1 MKRLNWLMMLM
12 AAFTMSL
19 AACEKDAPEPG
30 PGPEPG
36 PDEPV
41 VELNFALEVLGFTRN
56 SVEFNITPSLLDAEY
71 AVFAYPSSE
80 VEKCATDAEI
90 VEKIYAQINE
100 TATAEKTF
108 ADIMAGIVQSGAVEG
123 DEIVGLNS
131 DMSYYLLVFGV
142 DAANNY
148 AATTDVTK
156 AKFKTAAAPVSSCT
170 FEVAVS
176 AYLTTAAIS
185 VTPSIDTQKWHLVV
199 VDVDTY
205 KSYTDA
211 EGEYGWTIDEFF
223 NNALQTDLEACVA
236 EGGSVEDFVRKEVF
250 EGKRTVN
257 AASLE
262 AKTKY
267 TCLVAGVAIEGEE
280 ILPCTSVREV
290 RFNSG
295 EVAASNLSFDIEVF
309 NIGNYSADVRITPSD
324 PDAEYY
330 YYINYIDTKTKG
342 AKPIDIANNAINE
355 YIYYW
360 DNNTIAH
367 REPSKGV
374 VDLTGENCVAL
385 DIAETEYYIVVFSF
399 DVNPNYGQVINEE
412 TGEYDTNPG
421 TITSAPAY
429 VSFMTSKHGDP
440 AAVEFEFKGTDVGP
454 YDFNLEVKSSDP
466 TIFYQPGLAYATNF
480 DPQAAIAASADQ
492 LALVMQ
498 MCMEGQSPCLTY
510 QEALD
515 KLKKQGYPYRNGD
528 NKFYV
533 ANLYPE
539 TSYIGYALVIDITTG
554 KFVRCVYS
562 DVIATTTPVGSVNP
576 TVELLGVYD
585 GNEENGT
592 IFGNSDLTAGRAVVA
607 FEYKNFDGASALY
620 ASFTEGDVTDVT
632 NPKFSDQYIISE
644 FRGYWDSITLAA
656 PYYFYVAEWNYDQ
669 SALTYALDSNDRE
682 GKVGRLLINPKDKT
696 GEVAELKAYVD
707 AVAGNT
713 TDAYSAYK
721 ASKSM
726 VYSTESLEPTMEC
739 VWSQDVELPKAK
751 VVRHEVETIALE
763 GDIEAIKAVR
773 SIRF

>member
-1 MKRLNWLMMLM
+1 
-12 AAFTMSL
+12 MSL

-36 PDEPV
+36 PDEPE
-41 VELNFALEVLGFTRN
+41 VELTFALEVLGFTRN

-90 VEKIYAQINE
+90 VEKIYAQINA

-131 DMSYYLLVFGV
+131 DMSYYLLAFGV

-148 AATTDVTK
+148 AATTDVAK

-223 NNALQTDLEACVA
+223 NNALQTGLEACVA

-295 EVAASNLSFDIEVF
+295 EAAASNLSFDIEVF

-360 DNNTIAH
+360 DNNALAH

-429 VSFMTSKHGDP
+429 VSFMTAKHGDP
-440 AAVEFEFKGTDVGP
+440 ATVEFEFKGTEVGP

-539 TSYIGYALVIDITTG
+539 TSYIGYVLVIDITTG

-592 IFGNSDLTAGRAVVA
+592 IFGNSDLTAGRAIVA

-620 ASFTEGDVTDVT
+620 ASFTEGDVTDTT

-682 GKVGRLLINPKDKT
+682 GKVSRLLINPKDKT
-696 GEVAELKAYVD
+696 GEVSELEAYVD

-739 VWSQDVELPKAK
+739 VWSQEVELPKAQ
-751 VVRHEVETIALE
+751 VVRHEVEAIALE

>member
-1 MKRLNWLMMLM
+1 
-12 AAFTMSL
+12 MSL
-19 AACEKDAPEPG
+19 VSCGEDPIEPTPEE
-30 PGPEPG
+30 PE
-36 PDEPV
+36 EPTK
-41 VELNFALEVLGFTRN
+41 ELTFALEVLGYTRN
-56 SVEFNITPSLLDAEY
+56 SVEFNLTPSLLDAEY
-71 AVFAYPSSE
+71 ALLAYPASE

-90 VEKIYAQINE
+90 VEKVYAEINKSV
-100 TATAEKTF
+100 TAEQSF
-108 ADIMAGIVQSGAVEG
+108 ADIMASIAKSGAIEG
-123 DEIVGLNS
+123 GEIKGLNAN
-131 DMSYYLLVFGV
+131 MSYYLLAFGV

-148 AATTDVTK
+148 AATTDVAK
-156 AKFKTAAAPVSSCT
+156 AKFKTEAMPESSCT
-170 FEVAVS
+170 FDVAVS
-176 AYLTTAAIS
+176 TYLTTAAIS

-199 VDVDTY
+199 VDVETY

-257 AASLE
+257 AAGLA

-267 TCLVAGVAIEGEE
+267 TCLVAGVAVEDTE
-280 ILPCTSVREV
+280 ILPCTAVREV

-295 EVAASNLSFDIEVF
+295 EAAQSNLSFDIEVF

-342 AKPIDIANNAINE
+342 SKPIDIANSAVTD

-374 VDLTGENCVAL
+374 VDLTGENCVKL
-385 DIAETEYYIVVFSF
+385 DIAETEYYIVVFSYEI
-399 DVNPNYGQVINEE
+399 NPNYGKVINEE
-412 TGEYDTNPG
+412 TGEYDNNPG

-429 VSFMTSKHGDP
+429 VSFLTAKHGDP
-440 AAVEFEFKGTDVGP
+440 MTVEFEFKGTDVGP
-454 YDFNLEVKSSDP
+454 YDFNLEIKSSDP
-466 TIFYQPGLAYATNF
+466 TVFYQPGLAYAANF

-539 TSYIGYALVIDITTG
+539 TAYIGYALVIDIATG

-592 IFGNSDLTAGRAVVA
+592 IFDNSDLTAGRAIVA
-607 FEYKNFDGASALY
+607 FEYKDFEGASALY

-669 SALTYALDSNDRE
+669 SALAYALDSNDRE
-682 GKVGRLLINPKDKT
+682 GKVARLLINPKDKT
-696 GEVAELKAYVD
+696 GEIAELKAYVD
-707 AVAGNT
+707 AVVGNT
-713 TDAYSAYK
+713 TDANTAYK

-739 VWSQDVELPKAK
+739 VWSQEVELPKAQ
-751 VVRHEVETIALE
+751 VIRHEVEAIALE